1 MTRILCIRLPNWPV
15 QRFQAERLK
24 QEPGSSPPALILHAR
39 DPRRG
44 NCVAASSQE
53 ALACGVRLGMPLAE
67 AAALASRA
75 RHVFDSGL
83 REDRLIIILHDPA
96 ADLAALASLAE

>member
-15 QRFQAERLK
+15 QRFRAERLK
-24 QEPGSSPPALILHAR
+24 QQPGISPAAIILHAR

-44 NCVAASSQE
+44 NCVVACSQE

-67 AAALASRA
+67 AATLASRA
-75 RHVFDSGL
+75 R
-83 REDRLIIILHDPA
+83 REDKLIVLPHDPA
-96 ADLAALASLAE
+96 TDLAALASLA